1 MGATN
6 KNENSNGSVIPVK
19 KEVKAADNIK
29 PQQLSYVL
37 GEHFYKWRML
47 PLVNQTS

>member
-29 PQQLSYVL
+29 PPTTFLRSGRAFL
-37 GEHFYKWRML
+37 
-47 PLVNQTS
+47 